1 MTNAEIEQYCVLG
14 NDADEFLKK
23 AIERLNFSTRVY
35 FRILRL
41 ARTIADLEGS
51 DDILLPHVA
60 EALGYR
66 G

>member
-1 MTNAEIEQYCVLG
+1 MTNTDIEKYCILG
-14 NDADEFLKK
+14 HDADEFLKK
-23 AIERLNFSTRVY
+23 AIERLSLSTRVY

-41 ARTIADLEGS
+41 ARTIADL
-51 DDILLPHVA
+51 A